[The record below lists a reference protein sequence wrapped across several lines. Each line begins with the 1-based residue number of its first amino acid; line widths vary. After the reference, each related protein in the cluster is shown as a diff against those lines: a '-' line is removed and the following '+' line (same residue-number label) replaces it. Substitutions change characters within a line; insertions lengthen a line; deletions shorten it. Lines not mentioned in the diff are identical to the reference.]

1 MGKYRIN
8 DHSVESS
15 FYTDLKEV
23 SFDPFITWNTQTA
36 VLNTAAITFALVG
49 L

>member
-8 DHSVESS
+8 EHSIESS
-15 FYTDLKEV
+15 FYTDLKV

-36 VLNTAAITFALVG
+36 VLNTAAITFALMG
-49 L
+49 Q